1 MVLVPKTKKN
11 IVDPL
16 TVVQLISIS
25 IYVTPVGE
33 QLILHFTLPVALS
46 LSAQPQA
53 SAILG
58 TKAMRSTLGAA
69 NVMKKALRSVDLV
82 AQSLLA
88 GNAAQVSLQ
97 TSFVDQGADLTR
109 FSLKYTV

>member
-1 MVLVPKTKKN
+1 MDPDEKFVSKFELKIIKSEKMCQKNCGFSAKNKKN

-46 LSAQPQA
+46 LSAQPQPF
-53 SAILG
+53 SAP
-58 TKAMRSTLGAA
+58 KR
-69 NVMKKALRSVDLV
+69 
-82 AQSLLA
+82 
-88 GNAAQVSLQ
+88 
-97 TSFVDQGADLTR
+97 
-109 FSLKYTV
+109 